1 MHIHHG
7 RVENVSN
14 NGAGSGHIA
23 GSTALEHHLLTGVA
37 MEIDRVKGAVHRGQG
52 MILRQ
57 ESGMHPHL
65 NGVAIPLGNGQE
77 LEHITHFL
85 AAGNVHG
92 RNPRDAFAV
101 HRLKGYPGMEGQGGH
116 DGQLVGGIQSF
127 HVAGRVRLRQAQ
139 LLRVLQHGVIALA
152 LGGHAAENVVGG
164 AVDNAHELGNAVG
177 LERVHQRIDDGN
189 RTANAGFIV

>member
-1 MHIHHG
+1 
-7 RVENVSN
+7 
-14 NGAGSGHIA
+14 
-23 GSTALEHHLLTGVA
+23 

-57 ESGMHPHL
+57 ESGMHPHF

-77 LEHITHFL
+77 LEHIAHFL
-85 AAGNVHG
+85 ATGNVHG

-101 HRLKGYPGMEGQGGH
+101 HRLKGYPGMEGQRGH

-177 LERVHQRIDDGN
+177 LERLISALMMGIARKRWLHSIAPRDWPGQRPAACASSGPPPLCW
-189 RTANAGFIV
+189 R